1 MQNIRNDL
9 KSAMIAK
16 DEIRKSILRVL
27 IGEVDT
33 FEARGKSASQDVVN
47 NIINKLISSNEEI
60 IKVKPSDI
68 LVKENDILKA
78 YLPKYLTEDEI
89 EKFFVD
95 QNETATIKNAE
106 NDGKAMGLAMKIVK
120 SHNLSVL
127 SEEVKKFVNKV
138 RVNG

>member
-1 MQNIRNDL
+1 
-9 KSAMIAK
+9 MIAK